1 MYKTLYMLTGQL
13 ILPCFRASP
22 RWLAVLIVGVLLLI
36 ASVAPAITFDPGHV
50 SELAQR
56 RYGAKGVRAIA
67 AWQKLLSKAAGETG
81 VRQLET
87 VNQFWNQTLL
97 GGEDISVWGQT
108 DYWATPLE
116 SLVKGAGDCDDYVI
130 GKYFSLLS
138 AGVAPD
144 KLRLVYV
151 RAKIGS
157 QSVAHMV
164 LGYYETAGAEPL
176 VLDSLTDAIRP
187 ASQRRD
193 LTPVFSFNAQGVY
206 VPGAAASTADRIG
219 RWRGLL
225 SKMRA
230 EGFQP

>member
-1 MYKTLYMLTGQL
+1 MPTCRS
-13 ILPCFRASP
+13 ILACVRALR
-22 RWLAVLIVGVLLLI
+22 RWPAVLVVGCLGLAVSI
-36 ASVAPAITFDPGHV
+36 APAVTFDPGHV
-50 SELAQR
+50 TELAQR
-56 RYGAKGVRAIA
+56 RYGAKGARAIA
-67 AWQKLLSKAAGETG
+67 AWQKLLSDARGNTG

-87 VNQFWNQTLL
+87 VNQFWNQTLM
-97 GGEDISVWGQT
+97 GGEDINVWHQT

-138 AGVAPD
+138 VGVAPE

-151 RAKIGS
+151 RAKIGL

-164 LGYYETAGAEPL
+164 LGYYETPGAEPL

-206 VPGAAASTADRIG
+206 VPGAAASSADRIG
-219 RWRGLL
+219 RWRTLL
-225 SKMRA
+225 AKMRA